1 MTGQAERRRPAWKGA
16 HGRKGIN
23 PMTSSSYSTGTRDT
37 PIWGMRPVHIAW
49 LGVALVTL
57 FRFWYMC
64 RYDLVPDE
72 AKYWVCSKHLALCYR
87 DKGPLGAWTIA
98 LGTRLFGD
106 TVFGVRFFAVLLSV
120 GTALPVVPASSA
132 IVRRPHGPL
141 VPRCGHDHAAFCDRR
156 HTDDD

>member
-1 MTGQAERRRPAWKGA
+1 MTL
-16 HGRKGIN
+16 
-23 PMTSSSYSTGTRDT
+23 TSDSIATRDT
-37 PIWGMRPVHIAW
+37 PIWGMRPVHLAW

-72 AKYWVCSKHLALCYR
+72 AYFWVWSKHFALCYR
-87 DKGPLGAWTIA
+87 DKGPLVAWTIA

-106 TVFGVRFFAVLLSV
+106 TVVGVRSFAVLLSA
-120 GTALPVVPASSA
+120 GTAYQLYPASPA

-141 VPRCGHDHAAFCDRR
+141 VPGCGRDHAAFCHRR
-156 HTDDD
+156 HSDDD